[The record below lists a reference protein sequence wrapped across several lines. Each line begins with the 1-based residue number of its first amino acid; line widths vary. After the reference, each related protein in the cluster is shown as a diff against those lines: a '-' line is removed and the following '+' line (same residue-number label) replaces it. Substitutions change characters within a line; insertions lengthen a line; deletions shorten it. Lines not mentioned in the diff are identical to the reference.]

1 MKMADKAVLP
11 FLILTVI
18 VTLKG
23 AQFREEAK
31 LYLDHKQHKPSK

>member
-1 MKMADKAVLP
+1 MADKAILP

-23 AQFREEAK
+23 VQFREEAK
-31 LYLDHKQHKPSK
+31 LYLDYQQRKPSK